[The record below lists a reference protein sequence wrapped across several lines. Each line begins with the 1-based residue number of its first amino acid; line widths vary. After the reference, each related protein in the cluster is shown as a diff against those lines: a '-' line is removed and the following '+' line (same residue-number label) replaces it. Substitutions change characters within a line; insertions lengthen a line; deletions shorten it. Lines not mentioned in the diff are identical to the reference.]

1 MPFALVLI
9 GLLMIVTGVR
19 NTHAAFGKQIV
30 SDFTGPQNFTTWILA
45 IGAMGS
51 LGYIEALRPLSR
63 TFMTLII
70 ISFILKNGGVFD
82 KFQEALAKGPLHTA
96 ANQEPSI
103 NVNPNA
109 AMIEDHSAEYVS
121 ELGDSVQAGIAANAA
136 QGNVAQKNFGM
147 VLKAGTTAAKLYFGI
162 P

>member
-19 NTHAAFGKQIV
+19 NTHAAFGQQIV
-30 SDFTGPQNFTTWILA
+30 SDFTGPQNFTTWMVA

-63 TFMTLII
+63 SFMTLII

-82 KFQEALAKGPLHTA
+82 KFQEALAKGPLRTA
-96 ANQEPSI
+96 ANSKPSI
-103 NVNPNA
+103 NVSGVSQ
-109 AMIEDHSAEYVS
+109 IEDHSAEYIDD
-121 ELGDSVQAGIAANAA
+121 LRQSVQSGIAANTA
-136 QGNVAQKNFGM
+136 QAGQAQKNFATT
-147 VLKAGTTAAKLYFGI
+147 LKVGAKLFGLF
-162 P
+162 

>member
-19 NTHAAFGKQIV
+19 NTHAAFGQQIV
-30 SDFTGPQNFTTWILA
+30 SDFTGPQNFTTWLVA

-63 TFMTLII
+63 SFMTLII

-82 KFQEALAKGPLHTA
+82 KFQEALAKGPLRTA

-103 NVNPNA
+103 NVNPA
-109 AMIEDHSAEYVS
+109 ASQITDHSAEYVDD
-121 ELGDSVQAGIAANAA
+121 LRQSVQSGIAANSA
-136 QGNVAQKNFGM
+136 QAGDAQKNFATT
-147 VLKAGTTAAKLYFGI
+147 LKIGAKLFGLF
-162 P
+162 